1 MIADITLRSRKYQID
16 LLQPIDISIP
26 LRFSKE
32 NVTAW
37 NAESPR
43 LKQLLSIENGDPVN
57 FNELTIIPHSH
68 GTHTESLSHVDKS
81 FYSIHDRLK
90 SHFFK
95 TELITVA
102 PEKQGDDFVISKKQL
117 QYHLKNKKPDALV
130 IRTMPNFKD
139 KLTRK
144 YSGENPPYL
153 LENAATFINSQ
164 DIKHLLIDLPSVDKE
179 KDGGELSSHKAFWGL
194 PNKPRPEATITEFVY
209 VQNKVE
215 DGSYFLNLQVAPFV
229 NNAAPSKP
237 ILYKIIKP

>member
-1 MIADITLRSRKYQID
+1 MIAEITLRSRKYQID

-26 LRFSKE
+26 LRFSE
-32 NVTAW
+32 DNVTAW
-37 NAESPR
+37 NAETPQ
-43 LKQLLSIENGDPVN
+43 LKKLLSTQNGDPVN
-57 FNELTIIPHSH
+57 FNELTIVPHSH
-68 GTHTESLSHVDKS
+68 GTHTESLSHIDDA

-102 PEKQGDDFVISKKQL
+102 PEKKDEDYVISKKQL

-139 KLTRK
+139 KLNRN
-144 YSGENPPYL
+144 YSDKNPPYL
-153 LENAATFINSQ
+153 LVDAATFINIQ
-164 DIKHLLIDLPSVDKE
+164 GIQHLLIDLPSVDKE
-179 KDGGELSSHKAFWGL
+179 KDEGQLSAHKAFWGL
-194 PNKPRPEATITEFVY
+194 PENPRPRATITEFIY
-209 VQNKVE
+209 VPNSVK
-215 DGSYFLNLQVAPFV
+215 DGAYFLNLQVASFV

>member
-1 MIADITLRSRKYQID
+1 MIAEITLRSRKYQID

-26 LRFSKE
+26 LRFSQE

-37 NAESPR
+37 NSEKPQ
-43 LKQLLSIENGDPVN
+43 LKKLLSIENGDPVN

-102 PEKQGDDFVISKKQL
+102 PEKQDHDYVISKKQL

-130 IRTMPNFKD
+130 IRTMPNFQD
-139 KLTRK
+139 KLTRR

-153 LENAATFINSQ
+153 LESAAAFINNQ
-164 DIKHLLIDLPSVDKE
+164 GIQHLLIDLPSIDKE
-179 KDGGELSSHKAFWGL
+179 KDGGQLSAHKAFWGL
-194 PNKPRPEATITEFVY
+194 PDKPRSEATITEFIY
-209 VQNKVE
+209 VQNRVE

-237 ILYKIIKP
+237 ILYKTIKP